1 MWHRVNDQEQHQH
14 QQILPTTSLSD
25 WLQSYLIEINVPS
38 CCFSWPVCLES
49 YVGTWGRFVWSRELI
64 HFHSILLYNLF
75 LSLCYVHGN
84 TACLSLTAEPECEN
98 SPGKSLPYFLSIPVL
113 VCVQCPLALLS
124 YIICAGLSNLE
135 LAEMSVL
142 LCFAKNIVLA
152 NTLSWNCCSVVCA
165 EIKTLDIII
174 FWCLH
179 GLVLSKEWDMGFICG
194 KVS

>member
-1 MWHRVNDQEQHQH
+1 MCRAAASLGLSVWRAMLWHGVGSFGREN
-14 QQILPTTSLSD
+14 LS
-25 WLQSYLIEINVPS
+25 
-38 CCFSWPVCLES
+38 
-49 YVGTWGRFVWSRELI
+49 T
-64 HFHSILLYNLF
+64 SILYFYAICSCL
-75 LSLCYVHGN
+75 YVHGN
-84 TACLSLTAEPECEN
+84 TACLSLTAKPECEN

-113 VCVQCPLALLS
+113 VCVQFPLALLS

-152 NTLSWNCCSVVCA
+152 NTLSWNSCSVVCA

-179 GLVLSKEWDMGFICG
+179 SLVLSKEWRTWVLFVG
-194 KVS
+194 KCHNSIVLSHTWHSKITDWYGPAKKEATR